1 LRGEPKSSE
10 STPVTDE
17 GVPPELPGAL
27 RSKRARLSSIS
38 DSQRLAKRLKSDQNN
53 AISKFKFPL
62 RNRRLEDAPN
72 TKPVN
77 VTKPVLLS
85 SAIPNATPTSTTTQP
100 NKPTNQLSANKTL
113 QKTLQKNV
121 AQYQAE
127 FAVPQLEERR
137 KLRSK
142 DGGSRSKSE
151 LAMFF
156 SNYEQMLSLEP
167 PKPGEFHYLLIQP

>member
-1 LRGEPKSSE
+1 MRGEPKSSE

-17 GVPPELPGAL
+17 GVPPELLGAL

-38 DSQRLAKRLKSDQNN
+38 DSQRLAKRLKSNQNN

-77 VTKPVLLS
+77 VTKPVLLP
-85 SAIPNATPTSTTTQP
+85 SAVVNATPTSTTTTQP
-100 NKPTNQLSANKTL
+100 TKPTNQLSANKTL
-113 QKTLQKNV
+113 QKNA

-127 FAVPQLEERR
+127 LAVPQLEERR

-167 PKPGEFHYLLIQP
+167 PKPGEFHYLLIRP